1 MPVNNSNEK
10 KVNVWEIP
18 EFQAAFVEKLIG
30 EMVRGELP
38 NNVSERLVPPEYG
51 NDKNKITEVLSA
63 TNQINPENG
72 FAFGIDPGVKGNKV
86 TVSDKEYKAVNKHL
100 DDVRNAALNQ
110 ASKRGD
116 KRIKQYYEDAAFLVD
131 RTKGNVTESFYT
143 SPYINSLMA
152 QRMSLTIPTDYS
164 SDEQKRGLTQPLY
177 NAIYD
182 FNHAAIGEIA
192 VDYTRQKY
200 EKEGWN
206 DKNERKYLAA
216 LHDSHSSVLYQFNQ
230 LSKFRD
236 DPQNNTAHY
245 TQDTLACTYG
255 TDGSGRTVTH
265 AIGMLRGEK
274 KAIENGWGKDDLFIL
289 GMLGGVEEELKRR
302 SLINKSENF
311 KKALPQFKA
320 DFTRLKNECFYS
332 TVSTP
337 AEKFAIANKIK
348 DFLDTQNS
356 VAAQQ
361 CFQSMKDVRAKFD
374 QVYNNIAAGIE
385 KIGPDYANVNP
396 KKNTD
401 TENYLKDLFEA
412 GKESDTYSIFVREYI
427 DTIVKGANG
436 PHPVE
441 ASTAM
446 NNVIMAVGDENEGVI
461 TDFRK
466 QALISYF
473 DLTLACASEEEQLAE
488 DIRTGKRKVDENIL
502 PFKTA
507 YKDEAFSREY
517 AKFLL
522 LNSDLNQKR
531 RAAEEICKDISAQI
545 GKTNDLEQ
553 QKKRYIKNNT
563 EGLDER
569 QISVILKK
577 ALPDFNKTNEQLYT
591 VTNNIKTNPQVFVYN
606 DKKFAENYNKAK
618 ADWHKYGV
626 KQIELGEKSLNFKE
640 RAMNLA
646 SYKPT
651 AIYDKENKRYHRQD
665 NPDAVIDPKSAN
677 SQTFMNLLNAMDK
690 VEKLNASHTPNQV
703 LEAYRNLRDAAKA
716 YNKKIDSHTFAGRRE
731 NGKQRRILSGEVY
744 DFAKGAIRQLEE
756 MSDSIEM
763 NVPMSKYEEQLTNS
777 AWEAKAAFR
786 PEVLKSLE
794 KEKEY
799 CLGRR
804 FDYDN
809 NYNFDYNRKKLISGM
824 AELLT
829 IRTLTST
836 ANDNYGTVFAPS
848 QINHDLISKERKL
861 LAKDKVFKEMSN
873 SFLNETQ
880 VKNMMQKM
888 KDNPGSVYEE
898 YNKFTPEYKASMAAF
913 EKGKAKNNSNIQKE
927 NNNIIEQQVNNNLIQ
942 M

>member
-1 MPVNNSNEK
+1 MPVINPNEK
-10 KVNVWEIP
+10 KVNVWTIP
-18 EFQAAFVEKLIG
+18 EFQAAFVAKLIG

-38 NNVSERLVPPEYG
+38 DNVSERLLPPEYG
-51 NDKNKITEVLSA
+51 NDSEKITEVLSA
-63 TNQINPENG
+63 TNQFNPENG
-72 FAFGIDPGVKGNKV
+72 FAFGLDPGVKGNKV
-86 TVSDKEYKAVNKHL
+86 TVSDEEFKAVNKHL
-100 DDVRNAALNQ
+100 DDVRKAALNQ

-116 KRIKQYYEDAAFLVD
+116 KRIKQYYEDAAYLLD
-131 RTKGNVTESFYT
+131 PTEGNITESLYT

-177 NAIYD
+177 DAIYD
-182 FNHAAIGEIA
+182 FNHAVRGEVA
-192 VDYTRQKY
+192 ADYTRQKY

-206 DKNERKYLAA
+206 KEKEGKYLAQ
-216 LHDSHSSVLYQFNQ
+216 LHNSHARLLYQFNI

-245 TQDTLACTYG
+245 TQDTLSSTFG
-255 TDGSGRTVTH
+255 TDESGRTVTH

-274 KAIENGWGKDDLFIL
+274 KAIENGWGKDELFIL
-289 GMLGGVEEELKRR
+289 GMLGGIEEAMKT
-302 SLINKSENF
+302 KSAVNHSEKF
-311 KKALPQFKA
+311 KDSYPQFKA

-337 AEKFAIANKIK
+337 AEKLAIADKIK
-348 DFLDTQNS
+348 NFLDTQKS
-356 VAAQQ
+356 VAADS
-361 CFQSMKDVRAKFD
+361 CISMMNDVRAKFD

-385 KIGPDYANVNP
+385 KIGPEYANVNP
-396 KKNTD
+396 NKNGD
-401 TENYLKDLFEA
+401 TAEYLKGLFDA
-412 GKESDTYSIFVREYI
+412 GMESGTYSIFVREYI

-436 PHPVE
+436 PNPAE
-441 ASTAM
+441 ASTVM
-446 NNVIMAVGDENEGVI
+446 SNVIRAVGDENEGAI

-488 DIRTGKRKVDENIL
+488 DIRTGKREVDKNIL
-502 PFKTA
+502 PFETA

-553 QKKRYIKNNT
+553 QKNRYIKNNT

-569 QISVILKK
+569 QISAILKK
-577 ALPDFNKTNEQLYT
+577 ALPDFSKTNELLYT
-591 VTNNIKTNPQVFVYN
+591 VTNNIKINPQVFVYN
-606 DKKFAENYNKAK
+606 DEKFAENYNKAN

-626 KQIELGEKSLNFKE
+626 KQIELGERTSNFRE

-665 NPDAVIDPKSAN
+665 NPNAVIDPKSAN

-690 VEKLNASHTPNQV
+690 VEKLNASYTPNQV

-744 DFAKGAIRQLEE
+744 DFAKDAIRQLEE

-763 NVPMSKYEEQLTNS
+763 NVPMSKYDEQLTNS
-777 AWEAKAAFR
+777 AWEAKVAFR
-786 PEVLKSLE
+786 PEVLKRLE
-794 KEKEY
+794 KEKNN

-809 NYNFDYNRKKLISGM
+809 SHNFDYNKKKMISGM

-829 IRTLTST
+829 IRTLTNT

-848 QINHDLISKERKL
+848 QITHDLISKKRNL
-861 LAKDKVFKEMSN
+861 LSKDIVFKEMAN

-913 EKGKAKNNSNIQKE
+913 EKSKAKNNPNKQKE
-927 NNNIIEQQVNNNLIQ
+927 NNNIIQNAPL
-942 M
+942 